1 MAMTADSIAQL
12 ATVEKSRGYW
22 RSVGARF
29 LRDKVAVCAGLV
41 AAGLILMAIFAPW
54 IAPADP
60 LDGSM
65 IKRLSPIGTEGY
77 PLGADE
83 LGRDMLSRLIHGAR
97 LSLFMG
103 VVPVLI
109 AFAIGGAIGIAAGYL
124 GGWVNTITMRV
135 LDVLYAFPSVLLA
148 IAISGALGAGI
159 LNGLLSLTVV
169 FIPPIARVAESVTT
183 SVRKLEYIEAAQA
196 SGASS
201 LRIVRD
207 HVLGNVLG
215 PIFVYATSLISVSMI
230 LAAGLSFLG
239 LGVSPPNAEWGLML
253 NTLRNAIYVQPWLAA
268 LPGVMIFLT
277 SISFNMLSDGLRS
290 AMDVKQ

>member
-54 IAPADP
+54 IAPTDP

-97 LSLFMG
+97 LSLLMG